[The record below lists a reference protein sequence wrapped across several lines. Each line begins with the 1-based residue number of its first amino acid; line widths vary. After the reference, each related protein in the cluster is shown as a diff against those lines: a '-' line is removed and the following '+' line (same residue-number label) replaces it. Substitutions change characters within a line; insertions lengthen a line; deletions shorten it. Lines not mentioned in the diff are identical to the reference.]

1 MNLKPYGSVLVVDD
15 DPDVLQFTS
24 LLLEKHGYS
33 ALPCSSS
40 EAAMDV
46 LKDKKVDV
54 VLTDIVMPEVS
65 GIELLEKMHTLYPET
80 PVILMTGYADMDK
93 AIEAIKKGAFDFIT
107 KPYKADYFVHS
118 IERAV
123 NYQRLIRMEKDYKNT
138 LEELNQELETLVA
151 ERSMNLM
158 ALTMA
163 DRVRNPATT
172 IAWVCKRMLGTADVP
187 EKLKEGFA
195 TILSE
200 AEKLEA
206 IVRDFHDF
214 LKNKESMFSYEEIN
228 GVAEGV
234 ISVIGKEAA
243 YKGVELVANLSAE
256 SLKINMEK
264 NLFRASLFHVLRN
277 ALEATPAGGR
287 VTVTTS
293 GEGDN
298 VVIEVSDTGHGI
310 PKEEIDKIFDPFFS
324 TRKHRFGMGLSLAKQ
339 IVSEHMGEIKVESA
353 LGKGTTCRMIFPV
366 RWMKKYSGQR
376 NEA

>member
-1 MNLKPYGSVLVVDD
+1 MNLKQYGSVLVVDD

-24 LLLEKHGYS
+24 LLLQKHGYS
-33 ALPCSSS
+33 AVPCSSS
-40 EAAMDV
+40 AEAMDV

-54 VLTDIVMPEVS
+54 VLTDIVMPEIS
-65 GIELLEKMHTLYPET
+65 GIELLEKMRNLYPET
-80 PVILMTGYADMDK
+80 PVILMTGYADTDK

-107 KPYKADYFVHS
+107 KPYKADYLVHS

-172 IAWVCKRMLGTADVP
+172 IAWVCKRMIGKTDFP
-187 EKLKEGFA
+187 EKLKEGF
-195 TILSE
+195 TIILSE
-200 AEKLEA
+200 AERLEA
-206 IVRDFHDF
+206 IVRDFHNF

-228 GVAEGV
+228 EVAEGV

-243 YKGVELVANLSAE
+243 YKGVELASNLSEE

-264 NLFRASLFHVLRN
+264 NLFRAALFHVLRN

-298 VVIEVSDTGHGI
+298 VVLEVSDTGHGI
-310 PKEEIDKIFDPFFS
+310 SKEEIDKIFDPFFS
-324 TRKHRFGMGLSLAKQ
+324 TKQHRFGMGLSLSKQ
-339 IVSEHMGEIKVESA
+339 IVSEHMGEIKVESEI
-353 LGKGTTCRMIFPV
+353 GKGTTCRMIFPA
-366 RWMKKYSGQR
+366 RWMNPYSGQKD
-376 NEA
+376 EA

>member
-1 MNLKPYGSVLVVDD
+1 MNLKQYGSVLVVDD

-24 LLLEKHGYS
+24 LLLQKHGYS
-33 ALPCSSS
+33 AVPCSSS
-40 EAAMDV
+40 GEAMDV

-54 VLTDIVMPEVS
+54 VLTDIVMPEIS
-65 GIELLEKMHTLYPET
+65 GIELLEKMRNLYPET
-80 PVILMTGYADMDK
+80 PVILMTGYADTDK

-107 KPYKADYFVHS
+107 KPYKADYLVHS

-172 IAWVCKRMLGTADVP
+172 IAWVCKRMIGKTDFP
-187 EKLKEGFA
+187 EKLKEGF
-195 TILSE
+195 TIILSE
-200 AEKLEA
+200 AERLEA
-206 IVRDFHDF
+206 IVRDFHNF

-228 GVAEGV
+228 EVAEGV

-243 YKGVELVANLSAE
+243 YKGVELASNLSEE

-264 NLFRASLFHVLRN
+264 NLFRAALFHVLRN

-298 VVIEVSDTGHGI
+298 VVLEVSDTGHGI
-310 PKEEIDKIFDPFFS
+310 SKEEIDKIFDPFFS
-324 TRKHRFGMGLSLAKQ
+324 TKQHRFGMGLSLSKQ
-339 IVSEHMGEIKVESA
+339 IVSEHMGEIKVESEI
-353 LGKGTTCRMIFPV
+353 GKGTTCRMIFPA
-366 RWMKKYSGQR
+366 RWMNPYSGQKD
-376 NEA
+376 EA

>member
-1 MNLKPYGSVLVVDD
+1 MNPKQYGSVLVVDD
-15 DPDVLQFTS
+15 DPDVLRFTS

-33 ALPCSSS
+33 VVPCSRSG
-40 EAAMDV
+40 EAMEI

-54 VLTDIVMPEVS
+54 VLTDIVMPELS
-65 GIELLEKMHTLYPET
+65 GIELLKKIHDLYPET
-80 PVILMTGYADMDK
+80 PVILMTGYADTDK

-107 KPYKADYFVHS
+107 KPYKADYLVHS

-123 NYQRLIRMEKDYKNT
+123 NFQRLIRMETDYKNT
-138 LEELNQELETLVA
+138 LEEFNQELETLVA

-172 IAWVCKRMLGTADVP
+172 IAWICKRMLGKVDIP
-187 EKLKEGFA
+187 EKLKEEFA
-195 TILSE
+195 VILSE
-200 AEKLEA
+200 AERLEG
-206 IVRDFHDF
+206 IVRDFHNF

-234 ISVIGKEAA
+234 IAVISKEAA
-243 YKGVELVANLSAE
+243 YKGVELAAKLSGE

-264 NLFRASLFHVLRN
+264 NLFRAALFHVLRN

-293 GEGDN
+293 SDGDN
-298 VVIEVSDTGHGI
+298 VVLEVSDTGHGI
-310 PKEEIDKIFDPFFS
+310 SKEESDRIFDPFFS
-324 TRKHRFGMGLSLAKQ
+324 TKKHRFGMGLSLAKQ
-339 IVSEHMGEIKVESA
+339 IVSEHMGEIKVESE
-353 LGKGTTCRMIFPV
+353 LGIGTTCRMIFPA
-366 RWMKKYSGQR
+366 RWMKKYAGS
-376 NEA
+376 